1 MAHLNREASAWKPH
15 PEDFRVRSLV
25 PVKKPPIKRERIRTA
40 KPKTKRPSLKGIYT
54 APIIEAVA
62 AAYDLEPS
70 DLSGSNRK
78 GNYVQ
83 ARHTAIKLI
92 RDLRM
97 DDGSPRFSTPQI
109 GKVFKRDHS
118 TIVHALDVF
127 EIKLRQFPFMRE
139 IYDELRAEFIA

>member
-25 PVKKPPIKRERIRTA
+25 PAGKPLIKRERIRTP
-40 KPKTKRPSLKGIYT
+40 KPKGPPLLKGIYT

-62 AAYDLEPS
+62 AAYGLEPS
-70 DLSGSNRK
+70 DLFGLKRR

-97 DDGSPRFSTPQI
+97 VDGSPRFSTPQI
-109 GKVFKRDHS
+109 GTIFKRDHS

-127 EIKLRQFPFMRE
+127 ENKLRHNPDMRE
-139 IYDELRAEFIA
+139 IYDELRAELVDG